1 MVKRQVERKGG
12 KMTTVKK
19 KVCFSGVG
27 IHSGLPVCMNVLPS
41 KKPGIFFKRI
51 DIKGSDLIPAV
62 YDNVGET
69 LMRNTTV
76 GDKNGAHVQTIEHLM
91 AALFVCGIDSAIIE
105 IDGPETPILDGS
117 AYEFYKSFKD
127 EIAKNTPMKKI
138 IVKKTIVAHRN
149 ELVKNMPFWKKI
161 KTIILNHT
169 IWRRGNG
176 YVKLSPNE
184 SGLLI
189 DATLVYK
196 DKIIGTQSYSCLLD
210 GTKKNT
216 DKFIKDISRSRTFGK
231 YSEWE
236 WLKAHGMGRGA
247 NENNVIALND
257 TGDGTINKLHYN
269 DEFVRHKIIDAV
281 GDMFTSGGFVYAHL
295 ESYKGSHALNNLV
308 LRKLFSDKSNYEIKE
323 I

>member
-1 MVKRQVERKGG
+1 
-12 KMTTVKK
+12 MTSLSKK
-19 KVCFSGVG
+19 IKISGVG
-27 IHSGLPVCMNVLPS
+27 IHSGLPVNMVIKPS
-41 KKPGIFFKRI
+41 KKPGIFFQRI
-51 DIKGSDLIPAV
+51 DIKDSKLIPARF
-62 YDNVGET
+62 DNVGET
-69 LMRNTTV
+69 LMRNTTI

-91 AALFVCGIDSAIIE
+91 AALFICGIDSAIIE

-117 AYEFYKSFKD
+117 AYEFINNLKD
-127 EIAKNTPMKKI
+127 AVDKKTDIKKI
-138 IVKKTIVAHRN
+138 IVKKTIIARRN
-149 ELVKNMPFWKKI
+149 ELVKTMPFWKKI

-176 YVKLSPNE
+176 YVKISPNE
-184 SGLLI
+184 NGLLI
-189 DATLVYK
+189 DATLVYG

-210 GTKKNT
+210 GTKKSLN
-216 DKFIKDISRSRTFGK
+216 KFIKDISKSRTFGK

-257 TGDGTINKLHYN
+257 AGDGTLNKLHCP

-281 GDMFTSGGFVYAHL
+281 GDMFTSGGFIYGHL

-308 LRKLFSDKSNYEIKE
+308 LRKLFADKSNYEIVEK
-323 I
+323 

>member
-1 MVKRQVERKGG
+1 
-12 KMTTVKK
+12 MTSIIK
-19 KVCFSGVG
+19 KVKISGVG
-27 IHSGLPVCMNVLPS
+27 IHSGEMVNIVVLPS
-41 KKPGIFFKRI
+41 KKPGIFFKRV
-51 DIKGSDLIPAV
+51 DIKNSALIPAT

-69 LMRNTTV
+69 LMRNTTI

-91 AALFVCGIDSAIIE
+91 AALFIVGIDSAVIE

-117 AYEFYKSFKD
+117 AYEFIKIFEKVVD
-127 EIAKNTPMKKI
+127 KKTQMKKI
-138 IVKKTIVAHRN
+138 VVKKEIVAKRN
-149 ELVKNMPFWKKI
+149 ELVKFMPFWKKI

-184 SGLLI
+184 NGLLI
-189 DATLVYK
+189 DATLVYG
-196 DKIIGTQSYSCLLD
+196 DKIIGTQSYSCKID
-210 GTKKNT
+210 ETKKSKDN
-216 DKFIKDISRSRTFGK
+216 FIKNISKSRTFGK
-231 YSEWE
+231 YAEWE

-257 TGDGTINKLHYN
+257 AGDGTLNKLYYSN
-269 DEFVRHKIIDAV
+269 EFVRHKIIDAI
-281 GDMFTSGGFVYAHL
+281 GDMFTSGGFIYGHL

-308 LRKLFSDKSNYEIKE
+308 LRKLFSDKSNFEI

>member
-1 MVKRQVERKGG
+1 MKSVS
-12 KMTTVKK
+12 KK
-19 KVCFSGVG
+19 IKISGVG
-27 IHSGLPVCMNVLPS
+27 IHSGLPVNMVIKPS
-41 KKPGIFFKRI
+41 KKPGIFFKRT
-51 DIKGSDLIPAV
+51 DLPESDLIPAK

-69 LMRNTTV
+69 LMRNTTI

-91 AALFVCGIDSAIIE
+91 AAFFVMGIDSAIVE
-105 IDGPETPILDGS
+105 IDGNETPILDGS
-117 AYEFYKSFKD
+117 AYEFIKAFKNATDSKSN
-127 EIAKNTPMKKI
+127 IKKI
-138 IVKKTIVAHRN
+138 IVKKTIIARRN
-149 ELVKNMPFWKKI
+149 ELVKTMPLLKKI

-169 IWRRGNG
+169 IWRSGNG
-176 YVKLSPNE
+176 YVKLSPNDK
-184 SGLLI
+184 GLLI

-210 GTKKNT
+210 GTKKSA
-216 DKFIKDISRSRTFGK
+216 DKFIKDISKSRTFGK

-257 TGDGTINKLHYN
+257 AGDGVLNKLYYK

-281 GDMFTSGGFVYAHL
+281 GDMFTSGGFIYGHL

-308 LRKLFSDKSNYEIKE
+308 LRKLFSDKSNYEIVE
-323 I
+323 E